1 LKTLEDIAD
10 QFAIYGEFEKAGP
23 FGQGHINATFV
34 SLWNQAGARVRY
46 LHQKINDRVFPRPFE
61 VMENI
66 DRVTRHIAGL
76 LEKEGEDDISRRTLT
91 VVPAKDGKLFVR
103 DKEGGWWRNYLF
115 IEGTHAL
122 DEASSACNLRL
133 LGRTVGRFQK
143 QLSCLGGKR
152 LHETIPGFHDME
164 NRYRLFYKAVS
175 RDPVNRV
182 KDTVNEIAFMR
193 ENEERGKVL
202 VHALR
207 AGRIPERICHNDAKM
222 NNILIDDGGKGPLC
236 IVDLDTVMPGSSLF
250 DFGDL
255 VRTAAST
262 VKEDETD
269 LSKADFSLSFYEA
282 LLEGYLSEA
291 SSFLTAGETEL
302 LAEAGRNITHIMA
315 IRFLTDYL
323 EGDVY
328 YRILRPEHNIERC
341 RNQIALVKSMD
352 RQWDAVRRIT
362 GAKPGSDCYTA
373 MPGMN

>member
-1 LKTLEDIAD
+1 LKTLKSIAY
-10 QFAIYGEFEKAGP
+10 QFAIYGDFIKACP

-34 SLWNQAGARVRY
+34 SLWNQAGVPVRY

-66 DRVTRHIAGL
+66 ERVTRHIACL
-76 LEKEGEDDISRRTLT
+76 LEKEGEDDISRKTMT
-91 VVPAKDGKLFVR
+91 VVPAKDGKLYVR
-103 DKEGGWWRNYLF
+103 DKEGGFWRTYLF
-115 IEGTHAL
+115 IEGTHVL
-122 DEASSACNLRL
+122 DEASSASDVRL
-133 LGRTVGRFQK
+133 LGKTVGRFQK
-143 QLSCLGGKR
+143 QLSGLGGKR

-164 NRYRLFYKAVS
+164 NRYRLFYEAVK
-175 RDPVNRV
+175 RDSVNRV
-182 KDTVNEIAFMR
+182 KDTVNEIVFMR
-193 ENEERGKVL
+193 ENEERGTVL
-202 VHALR
+202 VRALR

-222 NNILIDDGGKGPLC
+222 NNILMDDGGKGPLC
-236 IVDLDTVMPGSSLF
+236 VVDLDTVMPGSSLF

-269 LSKADFSLSFYEA
+269 LSKVEFSLSFYKA

-291 SSFLTAGETEL
+291 SSFLTAGEKEL

-323 EGDVY
+323 KGDVY
-328 YRILRPEHNIERC
+328 YRISRPEHNIERC

-352 RQWDAVRRIT
+352 RQWDAL
-362 GAKPGSDCYTA
+362 
-373 MPGMN
+373 